1 MCKFDFKEMFDLPSF
16 AISIAANIVYG
27 CINSGLLS
35 VDKEVKAAYK
45 AAEEK
50 FFPDESLRGS
60 VSIDRKLRL
69 IKREIA
75 QIITEPDK
83 RDSLDGETLAF
94 LKLFE
99 KEIATRPEAYRYLKE
114 ITDRERYNEVID
126 CVGEISVGVK
136 TAVTYLE
143 SAHIS
148 PFIPYKLYVK
158 QSFKEDFCSNQKL
171 DEVIRILKGTAK
183 TIRLVALSG
192 MGKSRVIREAFRSEP
207 DIPLYYCEV
216 FESRT
221 QTAAQNIFLGGG
233 PCIMILDNCP
243 LRDFLV
249 IKDLRDRYNQEIR
262 LISVYND
269 PSEMERGD
277 IELIKLEKDDLKSVV
292 EAYLIKRLG
301 RDNENFQRLCEFS
314 DGIPYMAILLA
325 DALLVEKLPAGY
337 ISDDTLLDRLLG
349 LDEKN
354 PDDLQTKR
362 ILEAYSLFHP
372 LGYDGEY
379 APQLNYV
386 ANDPN
391 IAPLNVFDP
400 PTRVVLFKEVCERYK
415 KRQLMEHLGNWVN
428 VRPLPLAVWLLNQ
441 WFRHC
446 TEDSIF
452 GIIQGIQALPE
463 YHSKALNDAFARR
476 IIYLADNDLAQHTLA
491 NILKPEAPFG
501 NAKVVNTPLGSR
513 LFRSFAQVNPV
524 ATSDILYYL
533 YANAPIDDL
542 LKIEGDIR
550 RNLVWTLESLC
561 FAKASFTKAAKI
573 LAKFAIA
580 ENETWSNNAVGTFI
594 HLFQILLS
602 GTEADLTERF
612 AVIRYCYQQGKL
624 YQELTLKAIG
634 KALDNGSF
642 HRSRGAEK
650 QGLKVLKDYE
660 PSGQEIYSYWENCVN
675 LLIEWMG
682 KDKEITERGAEI
694 VNDHA
699 RSLYRAGCAG
709 LFLKL
714 LECFADA
721 KGNDW
726 EEMLDTLYTIVNY
739 DFKYGSESCNEQVRY
754 WVTKLTKQDFYSRF
768 CHVQKYGRQHE
779 KMDWKKIIEAQGQ
792 LYQELAEEYVEKW
805 WDDEA
810 ILNSFYEN
818 SYPLANSF
826 VSRVCELEV
835 QQPVKSSF
843 FISKSLEV
851 LDKEELPA
859 GYPFFV
865 YYCHFMKDEE
875 LKKYVIQRLTEQKRY
890 KLLFAVAAVV
900 DKDLKYFHRLI
911 DLVKKED
918 LSIDYFKLYINY
930 KMPENEEER
939 LRVYSEILDLGNEG
953 AVLLI
958 PYLNHLSYNRNLMSK
973 DAVVKLIQKC
983 VLMLPFDDTLVY
995 DRYDVV
1001 RMAERAL
1008 ENGKEADF
1016 AVRINQKIITSLKT
1030 ITHYYNL
1037 YDSIYQLLIKKYGEV
1052 IWDDLS
1058 HALLTDNEN
1067 YMIYHCLSRILGSGI
1082 GLGAG
1087 PLFMYDD
1094 EKLLN
1099 WCRQNPTEGPER
1111 LAEMVPVYKY
1121 ATNEAGE
1128 TRATGF
1134 SSVIL
1139 KLLDEFGSQEEV
1151 LSALE
1156 GNMNSFSWTGSVI
1169 PLYRQ
1174 KIMALEQL
1182 LNHPRAEVVEW
1193 AERGIQRANR
1203 EIEYETKRES
1213 YEQLTYGE

>member
-1 MCKFDFKEMFDLPSF
+1 MFDLPSF

-27 CINSGLLS
+27 FINSGLAN
-35 VDKEVKAAYK
+35 VDKEIKAAYK

-50 FFPDESLRGS
+50 FFPDESLRNS
-60 VSIDRKLRL
+60 ASAYIKLRS

-75 QIITEPDK
+75 QIINEPDK
-83 RDSLDGETLAF
+83 RESLDKETLFF
-94 LKLFE
+94 LELFE

-114 ITDRERYNEVID
+114 ITDRVRYDEVINR
-126 CVGEISVGVK
+126 VEEVSAGVK

-158 QSFKEDFCSNQKL
+158 QSFREDFCSNKKL
-171 DEVIRILKGTAK
+171 DEVIGILRGQAK

-192 MGKSRVIREAFRSEP
+192 MGKSRIIREAFRSEP

-221 QTAAQNIFLGGG
+221 QTAAQNIFLEVDS
-233 PCIMILDNCP
+233 CIMILDNCP

-249 IKDLRDRYNQEIR
+249 IKGLRDRYNQEVR

-269 PSEMERGD
+269 PTEMERGD
-277 IELIKLEKDDLKSVV
+277 IELIKLEKEELKSVV

-301 RDNENFQRLCEFS
+301 RDNENFQRLYEFS

-325 DALLVEKLPAGY
+325 DALLLEKLPAGY

-354 PDDLQTKR
+354 LDDLQTKR

-391 IAPLNVFDP
+391 IAPLNISDP
-400 PTRVVLFKEVCERYK
+400 ATRVVLFKEVCERYK
-415 KRQLMEHLGNWVN
+415 KRELMEHLGNWVN

-452 GIIQGIQALPE
+452 EIIQGIQALPE

-524 ATSDILYYL
+524 ATSDVLYYL
-533 YANAPIDDL
+533 YINASIGDL

-550 RNLVWTLESLC
+550 RNLVWALESLC
-561 FAKASFTKAAKI
+561 FVKTSFTKAAKV

-580 ENETWSNNAVGTFI
+580 ENETWSNNSFGIFI
-594 HLFQILLS
+594 QLFQVGLP

-612 AVIRYCYQQGKL
+612 AMIRYCYQQGKL

-634 KALDNGSF
+634 KALDYGRF
-642 HRSRGAEK
+642 HRSGGAEK
-650 QGLKVLKDYE
+650 QGLKILKDYE
-660 PSGQEIYSYWENCVN
+660 PSGPEIYSYWENCVN
-675 LLIEWMG
+675 LLIEWVG

-694 VNDHA
+694 VNNHA

-726 EEMLDTLYTIVNY
+726 EEMLDTLHTIVNY
-739 DFKYGSESCNEQVRY
+739 DFKYGSETCNEQVRQ
-754 WVTKLTKQDFYSRF
+754 WITKLTKQDFYSRF
-768 CHVQKYGRQHE
+768 CNVQKYGRQHE
-779 KMDWKKIIEAQGQ
+779 EIEWEKAIETERQ

-805 WDDEA
+805 WDDEL

-818 SYPLANSF
+818 NYPLANSF
-826 VSRVCELEV
+826 VSRVCELEAE
-835 QQPVKSSF
+835 QPEKSSF
-843 FISKSLEV
+843 FISKSLEI

-865 YYCHFMKDEE
+865 YYCYFIKDRE

-900 DKDLKYFHRLI
+900 DKDLKYFHWLI
-911 DLVKKED
+911 DLVNKEGI
-918 LSIDYFKLYINY
+918 SIDYFKLYINY
-930 KMPENEEER
+930 QMPENEEER
-939 LRVYSEILDLGNEG
+939 LRVYAEILDLGYEG
-953 AVLLI
+953 AILLI
-958 PYLNHLSYNRNLMSK
+958 PYLNHLSYDKNLMNK
-973 DAVVKLIQKC
+973 DSNVKLIEKC
-983 VLMLPFDDTLVY
+983 VLMLPFDDAVVY
-995 DRYDVV
+995 DRHDVV

-1008 ENGKEADF
+1008 ENGKEEDF
-1016 AVRINQKIITSLKT
+1016 AAQINQKIIASLGS
-1030 ITHYYNL
+1030 ISHYYDL
-1037 YDSIYQLLIKKYGEV
+1037 YDSIYQVLIKKYGEV
-1052 IWDDLS
+1052 IWNDLS
-1058 HALLTDNEN
+1058 QALLADGEN
-1067 YMIYHCLSRILGSGI
+1067 YMVYHHLSRILGSGI
-1082 GLGAG
+1082 GFGAG
-1087 PLFMYDD
+1087 PLFIYDD

-1111 LAEMVPVYKY
+1111 LAEMVPVYRY

-1128 TRATGF
+1128 TKTIGF
-1134 SSVIL
+1134 SSVFL
-1139 KLLDEFGSQEEV
+1139 KLLDEYGSQEEV
-1151 LSALE
+1151 LSALD
-1156 GNMNSFSWTGSVI
+1156 GNMNSFSCTGSVI

-1174 KIMALEQL
+1174 KIMAFEQL
-1182 LNHPRAEVVEW
+1182 LNHPRAEVREW
-1193 AERGIQRANR
+1193 AEKGIQRANR
-1203 EIEYETKRES
+1203 EIEYETKREN
-1213 YEQLTYGE
+1213 YEQLTYRK